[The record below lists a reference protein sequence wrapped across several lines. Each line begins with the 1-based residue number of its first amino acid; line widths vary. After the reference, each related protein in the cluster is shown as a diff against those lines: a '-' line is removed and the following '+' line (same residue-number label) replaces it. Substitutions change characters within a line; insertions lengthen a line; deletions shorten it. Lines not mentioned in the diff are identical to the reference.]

1 MSPLCNILILS
12 FIVFYFG
19 NSYSAPQTPS
29 QALQKC
35 FQKPQT
41 LNYYEFKKQ
50 EQVIPD
56 LPLIDAKQQEEIGI
70 KIIPETII
78 ILAPKELQRI
88 ISVEKFQKGIIGQPQ
103 SINNLY
109 SLALEIEKEF
119 KKKGYPLVRVIL
131 PVQELDQDQATV
143 FLR

>member
-1 MSPLCNILILS
+1 M
-12 FIVFYFG
+12 
-19 NSYSAPQTPS
+19 
-29 QALQKC
+29 

-78 ILAPKELQRI
+78 ILAPK
-88 ISVEKFQKGIIGQPQ
+88 S
-103 SINNLY
+103 
-109 SLALEIEKEF
+109 F
-119 KKKGYPLVRVIL
+119 K
-131 PVQELDQDQATV
+131 DN
-143 FLR
+143 FS

>member
-1 MSPLCNILILS
+1 M
-12 FIVFYFG
+12 
-19 NSYSAPQTPS
+19 
-29 QALQKC
+29 

-41 LNYYEFKKQ
+41 TKLLRIQKQ

-88 ISVEKFQKGIIGQPQ
+88 ISVEKFQK
-103 SINNLY
+103 
-109 SLALEIEKEF
+109 
-119 KKKGYPLVRVIL
+119 V
-131 PVQELDQDQATV
+131 
-143 FLR
+143 